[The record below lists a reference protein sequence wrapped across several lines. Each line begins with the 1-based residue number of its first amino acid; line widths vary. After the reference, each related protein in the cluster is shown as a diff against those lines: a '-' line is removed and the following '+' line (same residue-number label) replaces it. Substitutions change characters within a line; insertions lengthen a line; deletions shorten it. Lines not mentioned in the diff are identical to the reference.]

1 MEIRYLA
8 SDFQAIKRGE
18 SLLKKKKNKTPVDH
32 PVAPYEAVKR
42 ASAEVAKCRTI
53 FLILLQ
59 SHEANRIRKGSEFP
73 NEGAK

>member
-18 SLLKKKKNKTPVDH
+18 SLLKKKPPMDH
-32 PVAPYEAVKR
+32 PVAPYKAVKR

-59 SHEANRIRKGSEFP
+59 LHEANHIRKGSEFP
-73 NEGAK
+73 NKVAK